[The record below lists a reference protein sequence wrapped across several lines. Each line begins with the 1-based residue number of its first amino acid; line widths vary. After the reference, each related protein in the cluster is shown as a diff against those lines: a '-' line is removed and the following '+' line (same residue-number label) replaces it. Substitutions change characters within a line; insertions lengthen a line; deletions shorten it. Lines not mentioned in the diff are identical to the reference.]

1 MSSSVSHVVG
11 AQARGSRAGI
21 AAGPSSVLGRLV
33 GVAALGVAILYFVS
47 LPIGSLVSLPGTDAS
62 PARVLA
68 FYVGHRDGLLTAVV
82 LNGIAWCVLMPIVFV
97 GLQLR
102 ITGEGSAAAS
112 MALAG
117 ALVESA
123 LIGVL
128 LVFGALGAFTAPDL
142 SPQLA
147 RLLADGSALATSASA
162 WPTVL
167 CAVAMA
173 VAIRRSRVLPLYTAN
188 IGFAVAAVHCVAA
201 VGLARA
207 GALSPAGIALL
218 APPLF
223 AVWMGAIGVSLL
235 RHDPRLVAA
244 SADA

>member
-1 MSSSVSHVVG
+1 
-11 AQARGSRAGI
+11 
-21 AAGPSSVLGRLV
+21 
-33 GVAALGVAILYFVS
+33 VAALGVAVLYFVS
-47 LPIGSLVSLPGTDAS
+47 VPVGSLVSLPGTDAS

-68 FYVGHRDGLLTAVV
+68 FFVGHRDGLLAAVV

-97 GLQLR
+97 GLRLR
-102 ITGEGSAAAS
+102 INGEGSAAAS
-112 MALAG
+112 LALAG

-123 LIGVL
+123 LVGVL
-128 LVFGALGAFTAPDL
+128 LVFVALAAFDAPDL

-147 RLLADGSALATSASA
+147 RLLADGFALATSASA

-173 VAIRRSRVLPLYTAN
+173 VAIRRSRALPAYIAYL
-188 IGFAVAAVHCVAA
+188 GLAVAALHCVAA

-207 GALSPAGIALL
+207 GAFSPAGIAVF

-223 AVWMGAIGVSLL
+223 AVWMAAIGVSML
-235 RHDPRLVAA
+235 RRGPELGTD
-244 SADA
+244 DA

>member
-1 MSSSVSHVVG
+1 VSSVSHVMD
-11 AQARGSRAGI
+11 ARTGESRAGI
-21 AAGPSSVLGRLV
+21 AAGPSSISWHLV
-33 GVAALGVAILYFVS
+33 AVAALGVAALYFVS
-47 LPIGSLVSLPGTDAS
+47 VPIGSLASLPGTDAS

-68 FYVGHRDGLLTAVV
+68 FFVGHRDGLLAAVV
-82 LNGIAWCVLMPIVFV
+82 LNGIAWCVLMPVVFV
-97 GLQLR
+97 GLRLR

-112 MALAG
+112 LALAG

-128 LVFGALGAFTAPDL
+128 LVFVALAAYDAPDL

-147 RLLADGSALATSASA
+147 RLLADGFALATSASA

-167 CAVAMA
+167 CSVAMA
-173 VAIRRSRVLPLYTAN
+173 VAIRRSRALPAYTAYL
-188 IGFAVAAVHCVAA
+188 GLAVAALHCVAA

-207 GALSPAGIALL
+207 GAFSPAGIAVF

-223 AVWMGAIGVSLL
+223 AVWMAAIGVSML
-235 RHDPRLVAA
+235 RRGSELVAA
-244 SADA
+244 DA